1 MGIKLKYIQ
10 NKHKRL
16 LESQDFIVG
25 GVHVIVKDKITN
37 GVSIHDAV
45 KDIGLRLPR
54 SILASVDTIYVGDFD
69 FLKKRNINAA
79 YEDGAIFVSN
89 DQDDQDDLVDD
100 LIHEMS
106 HSIEEK
112 NGNLIYGDGRLQN
125 EFLAKRYKLYQILKA
140 HDYEAP
146 KEEFLNSNFSQ
157 QFDDFLYKEL
167 GYEKLEFFIL
177 GLFPDTYGVTSLRE
191 YFATGFEIYF
201 LQGAKNL
208 KECPVLLEKIEEL
221 ENTW

>member
-1 MGIKLKYIQ
+1 MKYIQ
-10 NKHKRL
+10 NKHKQL
-16 LESQDFIVG
+16 LESQDFVVD

-37 GVSIHDAV
+37 DVSIHDAI

-54 SILASVDTIYVGDFD
+54 RILVSVDTIYVGDFD

-79 YEDGAIFVSN
+79 YKDGAIFVSN

-112 NGNLIYGDGRLQN
+112 NSNLIYGDGRLQN

-140 HDYEAP
+140 HDYKGP

-157 QFDDFLYKEL
+157 QLDDFAFKVV
-167 GYEKLEFFIL
+167 GYERLEFFTL
-177 GLFPDTYGVTSLRE
+177 GLFPSTYSVTSLRE

-201 LQGAKNL
+201 LEGPNNL
-208 KECPVLLEKIEEL
+208 KEYPVLLEKMEEVEETL
-221 ENTW
+221 